1 MSMGRRNTSWRRPAF
16 PTSWRVILTAAVLA
30 TVCLLVPAGR
40 TLAQTPNP
48 EVRILAAA
56 DLDSEIAR
64 LAMLRFGP
72 IGRPDYLTLPRPL
85 AAGDAYL
92 YRTAFEAAA
101 RGEREAME
109 RALGGTADRRLQAHV
124 RAEYLLSPA
133 SRPGFAE
140 LAGWLRDNPRHPS
153 APAVYALASSQ
164 APKGK
169 LRSLTV
175 PAVASAAPR
184 IAVATDLGPG
194 KDIPA
199 PPGRA
204 DLGRKD
210 LAAREKLRA
219 RLNNH
224 IRAAELDSAERLL
237 GPEAGRLLSPAE
249 LDYYKLRIAAGLFAR
264 DGEERA
270 YDLAAA
276 AAARSGDTQPRA
288 HWVAGLAA
296 FATSR
301 FDLAASHFETLA
313 RLPRAHSWEISA
325 AAFWAGR
332 SNLHARKFDAVDPW
346 FEVAAE
352 HPRSFYGLL
361 ASRALSRTL
370 PFDWE
375 APEVEPEQIAE
386 LARHPVAQL
395 ALMLVQVGQ
404 PERAEAEFARLV
416 DTVPDTMRPT
426 IFVVVLRANL
436 PRLASQLG
444 RRLAAGD
451 GRRFE
456 AAAYPVPPWQP
467 SQGFSIDPALIYAFM
482 RQESRFDPHAV
493 SPAGARGLMQI
504 MPKTAAQLHG
514 APVPVARLHD
524 PVFNITLGQRY
535 IAQLLESETVEGDL
549 IRLAASYNAGPQTV
563 LRWKQRRDL
572 RERDIRDDAL
582 LAIETLPSPET
593 RHFITRVLYS
603 YWMYSE
609 RLGQPAP
616 SLDAV
621 AEGRWPSYVPP
632 VFLTARASPGNAK
645 DR

>member
-1 MSMGRRNTSWRRPAF
+1 M
-16 PTSWRVILTAAVLA
+16 AAIMA
-30 TVCLLVPAGR
+30 MVCFVVPASR
-40 TLAQTPNP
+40 TLAQSP
-48 EVRILAAA
+48 EADVRVLAAA
-56 DLDSEIAR
+56 DLDSEVAR
-64 LAMLRFGP
+64 TAMLRFGP
-72 IGRPDYLTLPRPL
+72 IGRPDYLSLPRPL
-85 AAGDAYL
+85 AASDAHL
-92 YRTAFEAAA
+92 YRSAFDAAS
-101 RGEREAME
+101 RGD
-109 RALGGTADRRLQAHV
+109 RAAVDRSLAATTDRRLHAHV
-124 RAEYLLSPA
+124 RAELFLAPGARPA
-133 SRPGFAE
+133 YADM
-140 LAGWLRDNPRHPS
+140 AAWLRDNPRHPS
-153 APAVYALASSQ
+153 APAVYALAMAQ

-169 LRSLTV
+169 PRSLTV
-175 PAVASAAPR
+175 PIAATTSAPR
-184 IAVATDLGPG
+184 IAVASDLGPG

-199 PPGRA
+199 PPGRT
-204 DLGRKD
+204 DLSRKD
-210 LAAREKLRA
+210 QAARDKLRA
-219 RLNNH
+219 RLGGH
-224 IRAAELDSAERLL
+224 IRAAELDVAQRLL
-237 GPEAGRLLSPAE
+237 GPEARRLLSPAE
-249 LDYYKLRIAAGLFAR
+249 VDYYNLRIAAGLFAR
-264 DGEERA
+264 DDEHRA
-270 YDLAAA
+270 YELASA
-276 AAARSGDTQPRA
+276 AAARSGETLPRA

-296 FATSR
+296 FATAR
-301 FDLAASHFETLA
+301 FDLAVAHFETLA
-313 RLPRAHSWEISA
+313 RLPKAHPWEISA

-332 SNLHARKFDAVDPW
+332 SNLLGQRFDAVDPW

-361 ASRALSRTL
+361 ANRALSRSL

-375 APEVEPEQIAE
+375 APEADPEQITE
-386 LARHPVAQL
+386 LARHPIAQM

-416 DTVPDTMRPT
+416 DTVPDAMRTT
-426 IFVVVLRANL
+426 IFVVVMRANL
-436 PRLASQLG
+436 PRLATQLG

-451 GRRFE
+451 ARRFE
-456 AAAYPVPPWQP
+456 ATAYPIPPWQP
-467 SQGFSIDPALIYAFM
+467 SQGFTIDPALIYAFM

-504 MPKTAAQLHG
+504 LPKTAAYLHG
-514 APVPVARLHD
+514 APVPNARLHD

-535 IAQLLESETVEGDL
+535 LSQLLESDTVEGDL

-563 LRWKQRRDL
+563 LRWKQRRDQ

-621 AEGRWPSYVPP
+621 AEGRWPAYVPP
-632 VFLTARASPGNAK
+632 VSMTARASPGNAK